1 MTGQTPPQDSESVS
15 PDDAIQPITAVK
27 LLLFLVWW
35 FSGIGVGTALLSP
48 AVIGTAI
55 SATQFLVIILAFFCS
70 GLLILTLIPGRDDAF
85 AQTRQGP

>member
-85 AQTRQGP
+85 ARAPQRE

>member
-1 MTGQTPPQDSESVS
+1 MTGQTPSPKSEHIP
-15 PDDAIQPITAVK
+15 PDDEIRPITAVK

-48 AVIGTAI
+48 TVIGTAI

-85 AQTRQGP
+85 AQAPQNK